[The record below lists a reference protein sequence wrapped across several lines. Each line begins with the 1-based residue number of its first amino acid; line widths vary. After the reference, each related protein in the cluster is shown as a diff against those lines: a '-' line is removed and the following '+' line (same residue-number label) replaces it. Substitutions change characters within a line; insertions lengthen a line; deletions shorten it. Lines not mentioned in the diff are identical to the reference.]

1 MGKNVKQY
9 ENILEKIIIKF
20 GIEVENKENA
30 LEVIGCLKEKKIS
43 ISTINVYPNIVNIK
57 SNKVSNII
65 DAFIES
71 NLPIEILEK
80 NPSIIE
86 KTTGAR
92 VKKIAELLNEKIL
105 SKKMLEKFPEIVAVG
120 KNDNILNILKLFKNI
135 KVEKKYFETVGG
147 DILAYGDSAEIKKII
162 AVLEKYDLLKAVLK
176 KYPKVFYS
184 NNSSVIEDIIALYKN
199 PKEKLR
205 IKYIKKTSRN
215 FSWNN

>member
-43 ISTINVYPNIVNIK
+43 ISTINVYSNIVNIK

-120 KNDNILNILKLFKNI
+120 KNDNILNILKLFQNI

-215 FSWNN
+215 FS

>member
-20 GIEVENKENA
+20 GIEVENKENG

-120 KNDNILNILKLFKNI
+120 KNDNILNILKLFQNI

>member
-92 VKKIAELLNEKIL
+92 VKKITELLNEKIL

-120 KNDNILNILKLFKNI
+120 KNDNIVNILKLFQNI

>member
-120 KNDNILNILKLFKNI
+120 KNDNILNVLKLFQNI

-147 DILAYGDSAEIKKII
+147 DILAYGDSVEIKKII
-162 AVLEKYDLLKAVLK
+162 SVLEKYDLLKAVLK

-205 IKYIKKTSRN
+205 IKYIKKTYRN
-215 FSWNN
+215 FS

>member
-71 NLPIEILEK
+71 NLPIE
-80 NPSIIE
+80 
-86 KTTGAR
+86 AR

-120 KNDNILNILKLFKNI
+120 KNDNILNILKLFQNI

>member
-65 DAFIES
+65 DTFIES

-120 KNDNILNILKLFKNI
+120 KNDNILNILKLFQNI

>member
-92 VKKIAELLNEKIL
+92 VKKNAELLNEKIL

-120 KNDNILNILKLFKNI
+120 KNDNILNILKLFQNI

-215 FSWNN
+215 FS

>member
-120 KNDNILNILKLFKNI
+120 KNDNILNILKLFQNI

-147 DILAYGDSAEIKKII
+147 DILAYGDSSEIKKII

-215 FSWNN
+215 FS

>member
-20 GIEVENKENA
+20 GIDIENKENA
-30 LEVIGCLKEKKIS
+30 LEVISCLKDKKIS

-92 VKKIAELLNEKIL
+92 VKKIADLLNEKIL
-105 SKKMLEKFPEIVAVG
+105 TKKMLEKFPEIIAVG
-120 KNDNILNILKLFKNI
+120 KNENILSILKLFQNFQNFLKFI
-135 KVEKKYFETVGG
+135 FF
-147 DILAYGDSAEIKKII
+147 
-162 AVLEKYDLLKAVLK
+162 LL
-176 KYPKVFYS
+176 PS
-184 NNSSVIEDIIALYKN
+184 T
-199 PKEKLR
+199 KLLN
-205 IKYIKKTSRN
+205 RN
-215 FSWNN
+215 HIFISFFFP

>member
-120 KNDNILNILKLFKNI
+120 KNDNILNILKLFQNI

>member
-92 VKKIAELLNEKIL
+92 VKKITELLNEKIL

-120 KNDNILNILKLFKNI
+120 KNDNILNILKLFQNI

-215 FSWNN
+215 FS

>member
-30 LEVIGCLKEKKIS
+30 LEVIVCLKEKKIS

-105 SKKMLEKFPEIVAVG
+105 SKKMLEKFPEIIAVG
-120 KNDNILNILKLFKNI
+120 KNDNILNILKLFQNI

-215 FSWNN
+215 FS

>member
-120 KNDNILNILKLFKNI
+120 KNDNILNILKLFQNI

-162 AVLEKYDLLKAVLK
+162 SVLEKYDLLKAVLK

-215 FSWNN
+215 FS

>member
-30 LEVIGCLKEKKIS
+30 LEVIVCLKEKKIS

-105 SKKMLEKFPEIVAVG
+105 SKKMLEKFPEIIAVG
-120 KNDNILNILKLFKNI
+120 KKDNILNILKLFQNI

>member
-120 KNDNILNILKLFKNI
+120 KNDNILNILKLFQNI

-215 FSWNN
+215 FS

>member
-80 NPSIIE
+80 NPIIIE

-105 SKKMLEKFPEIVAVG
+105 SKKMLEKFPEIIAVG
-120 KNDNILNILKLFKNI
+120 KNDNIVNILKLFQNI

-215 FSWNN
+215 FS

>member
-120 KNDNILNILKLFKNI
+120 KNDNILNILKLFQNI

-147 DILAYGDSAEIKKII
+147 DILAYGDSSEIKKII

-205 IKYIKKTSRN
+205 IKYIKKTSRK
-215 FSWNN
+215 FS

>member
-120 KNDNILNILKLFKNI
+120 KNDNILNILKLFQNI

-147 DILAYGDSAEIKKII
+147 DILAYGDSGEIKKII

>member
-120 KNDNILNILKLFKNI
+120 KNDNILNILKLFQNI

-184 NNSSVIEDIIALYKN
+184 NNSSIIEDIIALYKN

-215 FSWNN
+215 FS

>member
-20 GIEVENKENA
+20 GIDIENKENA
-30 LEVIGCLKEKKIS
+30 LEVISCLKDKKIS

-71 NLPIEILEK
+71 SLPIEILEK

-92 VKKIAELLNEKIL
+92 VKKIADLLNEKIL
-105 SKKMLEKFPEIVAVG
+105 TKKMLEKFPEIIAVG
-120 KNDNILNILKLFKNI
+120 KNENILSILKLFQNI
-135 KVEKKYFETVGG
+135 KIEKKYFEIIGG

-162 AVLEKYDLLKAVLK
+162 VVLEKNDLLKQVVK
-176 KYPKVFYS
+176 KCPKVFYS
-184 NNSSVIEDIIALYKN
+184 NTASVIEDIITLYKN

-205 IKYIKKTSRN
+205 IKYIEKTSRN
-215 FSWNN
+215 FGRNN

>member
-80 NPSIIE
+80 SPSIIE

-120 KNDNILNILKLFKNI
+120 KNDNILNILKLFQNI

>member
-120 KNDNILNILKLFKNI
+120 KNDNILNILKLFQNI

-162 AVLEKYDLLKAVLK
+162 AVLEKYDLLKVVLK

>member
-92 VKKIAELLNEKIL
+92 VKKITELLNEKIL

-120 KNDNILNILKLFKNI
+120 KNDNILNILKLFQNI

>member
-92 VKKIAELLNEKIL
+92 VKKIAELLNGKIL
-105 SKKMLEKFPEIVAVG
+105 SKKMLEKFPEIIAVG
-120 KNDNILNILKLFKNI
+120 KNDNILNILKLFQNI

-147 DILAYGDSAEIKKII
+147 DILAYGDSSEIKKII

-184 NNSSVIEDIIALYKN
+184 NNSSVIEDIIALYKH

-215 FSWNN
+215 FS

>member
-65 DAFIES
+65 DTFIES

-120 KNDNILNILKLFKNI
+120 KNDNILNILKLFQNI

-215 FSWNN
+215 FS

>member
-105 SKKMLEKFPEIVAVG
+105 IKKMLEKFPEIIAVG
-120 KNDNILNILKLFKNI
+120 KNDNIVNILKLFQNI

-215 FSWNN
+215 FS

>member
-105 SKKMLEKFPEIVAVG
+105 SKKILEKFSEIVAVG
-120 KNDNILNILKLFKNI
+120 KNDNILNILKLFQNI

-215 FSWNN
+215 FS

>member
-105 SKKMLEKFPEIVAVG
+105 SKKMLEKFPEIIAVG
-120 KNDNILNILKLFKNI
+120 KNDNIVNILKLFQNI

>member
-105 SKKMLEKFPEIVAVG
+105 SKKMLEKFPEIIAVG
-120 KNDNILNILKLFKNI
+120 KKDNILNILKLFQNI

-215 FSWNN
+215 FS

>member
-20 GIEVENKENA
+20 GIEVENKKNA

-120 KNDNILNILKLFKNI
+120 KNDNILNILKLFQNI

-215 FSWNN
+215 FS

>member
-105 SKKMLEKFPEIVAVG
+105 SKKMLEKFPEIIAVG
-120 KNDNILNILKLFKNI
+120 KNDNIVNILKLFQNI
-135 KVEKKYFETVGG
+135 KVEKKYFETLGG

-215 FSWNN
+215 FS

>member
-120 KNDNILNILKLFKNI
+120 KNDNILNILKLFQNI

-147 DILAYGDSAEIKKII
+147 DILAYGDSAEIKRII
-162 AVLEKYDLLKAVLK
+162 AVLEKHDLLKAVLK

>member
-215 FSWNN
+215 FS

>member
-20 GIEVENKENA
+20 GIDIENKENA
-30 LEVIGCLKEKKIS
+30 LEVISCLKDKKIS

-80 NPSIIE
+80 NPS
-86 KTTGAR
+86 
-92 VKKIAELLNEKIL
+92 LNEKIL
-105 SKKMLEKFPEIVAVG
+105 TKKMLEKFPEIIAVG
-120 KNDNILNILKLFKNI
+120 KNENILSILELFQNI
-135 KVEKKYFETVGG
+135 KIEKKYFEIIGG

-162 AVLEKYDLLKAVLK
+162 VVLEKNDLLKQVVK
-176 KYPKVFYS
+176 KCPKVFYS
-184 NNSSVIEDIIALYKN
+184 NTASVIEDIITLYKN

-205 IKYIKKTSRN
+205 IKYIEKTSRN
-215 FSWNN
+215 FGRNN

>member
-65 DAFIES
+65 DAFVES

-215 FSWNN
+215 FS

>member
-20 GIEVENKENA
+20 GIDIENKENA
-30 LEVIGCLKEKKIS
+30 LEVISCLKDKKIS

-71 NLPIEILEK
+71 NLPIEILVK

-92 VKKIAELLNEKIL
+92 VKKIADLLNEKIL
-105 SKKMLEKFPEIVAVG
+105 TKKMLEKFPEIIAVG
-120 KNDNILNILKLFKNI
+120 KNENILSILKLFQNI
-135 KVEKKYFETVGG
+135 KIEKKYFETIGG

-162 AVLEKYDLLKAVLK
+162 VALEKNDLLKQVVK
-176 KYPKVFYS
+176 KCPKVFYL
-184 NNSSVIEDIIALYKN
+184 NTASVIEDIITLYKN

-205 IKYIKKTSRN
+205 IRYIEKISRN
-215 FSWNN
+215 FGRNN